1 MLKFSKATIDE
12 KFGRKEYRVLFIQP
26 DVRDAKITQENL
38 MLFELETNKDE
49 LKSGLIR
56 VEGRKDFLENEVRML
71 VKDD

>member
-1 MLKFSKATIDE
+1 
-12 KFGRKEYRVLFIQP
+12 
-26 DVRDAKITQENL
+26 

-71 VKDD
+71 VKDDWKWEMARAEVKRMMLFDKIWLKLS